1 MPFAPRI
8 RKDILKALDE
18 SIIPALW
25 KQQVPLGYAAAPL
38 RFPPGIQK
46 DLLDSR
52 LPRRDA
58 KSPGFP
64 IHTSWTKAK
73 LHSTMHPYLS
83 FIYEGNA
90 KERTLITAAQ
100 SSQHKISKGVYAL
113 SGPAPNVLFFPTGVP
128 RNTGTYTFFDKNSTQ
143 PPTSIRILQ
152 LAFRDKILVHTHT
165 ETMGKRETSH
175 SLQINDAA
183 LLTLANLF
191 QEELQNAP
199 TAHQETAQA
208 ALLTFM
214 LRLRHQ
220 LAIHPPNLANTS
232 HPPISESAMLNK
244 NNPDVCQQAIYFIQT
259 HLHEPL
265 SLPLIAREVKLSP
278 VHLSR
283 LFRQFSGISLMRYV
297 RQQRINA
304 AKSILLNG
312 PESINEIAVL
322 LNFKR
327 AAAFCSVF
335 RQETGMTPL
344 QFRRQFAPDK
354 STFTGDT

>member
-8 RKDILKALDE
+8 RKEILKALDE

-25 KQQVPLGYAAAPL
+25 QQRVPLGYAAPPL
-38 RFPPGIQK
+38 RFPPSIK
-46 DLLDSR
+46 KSLLNPK

-58 KSPGFP
+58 EPSGFP
-64 IHTSWTKAK
+64 IQTSWTKAQ
-73 LHSTMHPYLS
+73 LHATFHPYLS

-90 KERTLITAAQ
+90 DERTLINAAQ
-100 SSQHKISKGVYAL
+100 SSQYNISKGVYAVY
-113 SGPAPNVLFFPTGVP
+113 GQAPSVLFFPPGVP
-128 RNTGTYTFFDKNSTQ
+128 RNTGAYTFLNKNSN
-143 PPTSIRILQ
+143 PISASIRVLQ

-165 ETMGKRETSH
+165 HTLAEKEASH

-199 TAHQETAQA
+199 ETHQEIAQA
-208 ALLTFM
+208 TLLTFM

-220 LAIHPPNLANTS
+220 LASHPPSLANTS
-232 HPPISESAMLNK
+232 HPPIAKRAMANK
-244 NNPDVCQQAIYFIQT
+244 NSPNVCQQATYFIQT
-259 HLHEPL
+259 HLHEHL
-265 SLPLIAREVKLSP
+265 SLPLIARETKLSP
-278 VHLSR
+278 AHLSR
-283 LFRQFSGISLMRYV
+283 LFRQFSGISLMHYV

-304 AKSILLNG
+304 AKKILIEG
-312 PESINEIAVL
+312 TESVQEIAVL

-327 AAAFCSVF
+327 ASAFCSVF

-354 STFTGDT
+354 STFTDD